1 MFIPNYSKHRGW
13 LRFFAGIMIGALIGW
28 SFFIAEYGQK
38 HDRLHGEIGKKDI
51 IIEELQAKNAQFI
64 HDLSLQNEENARQLL
79 VQTVSVT
86 ILNAERYHLS
96 QLNVYELRQQILKE
110 LQHLQGTSIETIAS
124 LTEVM
129 ESAVENKV
137 YKINDNHYTVKIT
150 RTYALPDFRIDV
162 EIIHEEQA
170 STP

>member
-1 MFIPNYSKHRGW
+1 MEK
-13 LRFFAGIMIGALIGW
+13 L
-28 SFFIAEYGQK
+28 E
-38 HDRLHGEIGKKDI
+38 KKDI

>member
-1 MFIPNYSKHRGW
+1 MFVPNYSKHRGW
-13 LRFFAGIMIGALIGW
+13 LRFFSGMMIGALIGW

-38 HDRLHGEIGKKDI
+38 HDRLYSEIGKKDI
-51 IIEELQAKNAQFI
+51 IIQELQEKNAQFLN
-64 HDLSLQNEENARQLL
+64 DLTLQNEENARQLI

-110 LQHLQGTSIETIAS
+110 LQHLQGTNIETIAS

-137 YKINDNHYTVKIT
+137 YQLNDNQYSVKIT
-150 RTYALPDFRIDV
+150 RTYALPEFRIDV
-162 EIIHEEQA
+162 EIIDEEQR
-170 STP
+170 SNR